1 MSALANEAFRARWEI
16 WSREAEEKT
25 QDQLKAVDRIVEL
38 NQEKVIR
45 AFQKFKVSDY
55 HFAGSTGYGYN
66 DRGREVLDLVYAEVF
81 GAEAAIV
88 RPHLVS
94 GTHTI
99 AAALFGCLRPGDE
112 LLFVTGSP
120 YDTLHKV
127 IGKPGDGTG
136 SLSDWGIRCRIVP
149 LLADGSVDWDGVAA
163 AVTERTKVFAIQ
175 RSRGYDWRPSFTVG
189 QIGEIVRRIKT
200 LSPGGIVFVDN
211 CYGEFTEE
219 LEPTQAGADLIAG
232 SLIKNPGGGL
242 APSGGYIAGR
252 ADLVEL
258 AAYRMTAPGIGGE
271 VGAMLGTAR
280 SLYQGLFLA
289 PLLVGQAVK
298 GSIFAAAVFEQLG
311 FETHPRWDG
320 PRTDLIQAIRF
331 PAEGPL
337 IAFVQAIQKAAAV
350 DAHVV
355 PEPWDMPGYEHP
367 VIMAAGT
374 FIQGGSLE
382 LSADAPIRQPFIAYM
397 QGGLTYAHVK
407 LAVKQACADLMTLGY
422 LTTGEENPFMQ

>member
-1 MSALANEAFRARWEI
+1 MTGLEAQWERWAAK
-16 WSREAEEKT
+16 AEET
-25 QDQLKAVDRIVEL
+25 AGERLRSVDAIVEK

-45 AFQKFKVSDY
+45 AFQKQKVSDY

-66 DRGREVLDLVYAEVF
+66 DRGREVLDLVYADVF

-99 AAALFGCLRPGDE
+99 SAALFGCLRPGDE

-136 SLSDWGIRCRIVP
+136 SLSDWGIACKTVP
-149 LLADGSVDWDGVAA
+149 LQNDGSMDWDGVAS
-163 AVTERTKVFAIQ
+163 AVSEKTKVFAIQ
-175 RSRGYDWRPSFTVG
+175 RSRGYDWRPSFTVA
-189 QIGEIVRRIKT
+189 QIGDMVRRIKSI
-200 LSPGGIVFVDN
+200 SPHGIVFVDN
-211 CYGEFTEE
+211 CYGEFTEDK
-219 LEPTQAGADLIAG
+219 EPPEVGADLIAG

-258 AAYRMTAPGIGGE
+258 AAYRITAPGIGGE
-271 VGAMLGTAR
+271 VGAMLGTTR

-311 FETHPRWDG
+311 FETHPRWQDE
-320 PRTDLIQAIRF
+320 RTDLIQAIRF
-331 PAEGPL
+331 PAAEPL
-337 IAFVQAIQKAAAV
+337 IAFVQAVQKAAAV

-382 LSADAPIRQPFIAYM
+382 LSADAPIREPYIAYM

-407 LAVKQACADLMTLGY
+407 LAVRQACFDLAAKGY
-422 LTTGEENPFMQ
+422 VKG

>member
-1 MSALANEAFRARWEI
+1 MQDHIHAEFEQQWEQ
-16 WSREAEEKT
+16 WSEEAEE
-25 QDQLKAVDRIVEL
+25 QVAPRFRLQDRIVES
-38 NQEKVIR
+38 NQGKVIR
-45 AFQKFKVSDY
+45 AFQKHRVSDF
-55 HFAGSTGYGYN
+55 HFAASTGYGYN
-66 DRGREVLDLVYAEVF
+66 DSGREVLDLVYADVF
-81 GAEAAIV
+81 GAESAIV

-99 AAALFGCLRPGDE
+99 SAALFGCLRPGDE
-112 LLFVTGSP
+112 LLFVTGRP

-127 IGKPGDGTG
+127 IGKPGDGLG
-136 SLSDWGIRCRIVP
+136 SLADWGVVTKIVP
-149 LLADGSVDWDGVAA
+149 LLADGSVDWDGVSE
-163 AVTERTKVFAIQ
+163 AVSERTKVFAIQ
-175 RSRGYDWRPSFTVG
+175 RSRGYDWRPSFTVE
-189 QIGEIVRRIKT
+189 QIGDMVTRIKA
-200 LSPGGIVFVDN
+200 LRPEGIVFVDN

-219 LEPTQAGADLIAG
+219 KEPTEVGVDLIAG

-242 APSGGYIAGR
+242 AASGGYIAGKQR
-252 ADLVEL
+252 LVEL

-271 VGAMLGTAR
+271 VGAMLGTTR
-280 SLYQGLFLA
+280 SIYQGLFLA

-298 GSIFAAAVFEQLG
+298 GSIFASAIFAKLG
-311 FETHPRWDG
+311 FETHPRWDD

-331 PAEGPL
+331 ADADQL
-337 IAFVQAIQKAAAV
+337 VHFVQSIQKAAAV

-382 LSADAPIRQPFIAYM
+382 LSADAPVREPYIAYM

-407 LAVKQACADLMTLGY
+407 FAVKQALTEFRKRGY
-422 LTTGEENPFMQ
+422 L

>member
-1 MSALANEAFRARWEI
+1 MKDHETSEFEEQWDKWAEA
-16 WSREAEEKT
+16 AEEQVAPQFKRM
-25 QDQLKAVDRIVEL
+25 DKIVER
-38 NQEKVIR
+38 NQWKVIR
-45 AFQKFKVSDY
+45 SFQKHKVSDF

-66 DRGREVLDLVYAEVF
+66 DTGREVLDLVYADVF
-81 GAEAAIV
+81 GAESAIV

-99 AAALFGCLRPGDE
+99 SAALFGVLRPGDE

-127 IGKPGDGTG
+127 IGKEGDGMG
-136 SLSDWGIRCRIVP
+136 SLADWGVKTRIVP
-149 LLADGSVDWDGVAA
+149 LLADGGVDWSGVRSAI
-163 AVTERTKVFAIQ
+163 TERTKVFAIQ
-175 RSRGYDWRPSFTVG
+175 RSRGYDWRPSFTVE
-189 QIGEIVRRIKT
+189 QLAEMATRLKDIHPEA
-200 LSPGGIVFVDN
+200 IVFVDN

-219 LEPTQAGADLIAG
+219 REPTEVGADLIAG

-242 APSGGYIAGR
+242 ATSGGYIAGR
-252 ADLVEL
+252 RKYVEL

-271 VGAMLGTAR
+271 VGAMLGTTR
-280 SLYQGLFLA
+280 SIYQGLFLA

-298 GSIFAAAVFEQLG
+298 GSIFAASVFANLG
-311 FETHPRWDG
+311 FETHPKWDD

-331 PAEGPL
+331 ASAEPL
-337 IAFVQAIQKAAAV
+337 VHFVQSIQKAAAV

-382 LSADAPIRQPFIAYM
+382 LSADAPVREPYIAYM
-397 QGGLTYAHVK
+397 QGGLTYSHVK
-407 LAVKQACADLMTLGY
+407 FAVRQSLFAFKQRGY
-422 LTTGEENPFMQ
+422 L